1 MELSNGYVC
10 THIGSL
16 RDLDVIDVARQDD
29 IKMKMRE
36 WVQYYES
43 EPRSKIL
50 NVISLE
56 FSDTRYVSL
65 NVHVQLNV
73 HVHVHV
79 CTCTC
84 MYNLLYDST
93 SSLQRSTVANHSQ
106 QCALSV
112 VDIMAIFE

>member
-1 MELSNGYVC
+1 MELSNGHVC
-10 THIGSL
+10 TNTGSL

-56 FSDTRYVSL
+56 FSDTRYVTL
-65 NVHVQLNV
+65 NVHEQLHV
-73 HVHVHV
+73 HVHVHFTV
-79 CTCTC
+79 CTVQAV
-84 MYNLLYDST
+84 YRD
-93 SSLQRSTVANHSQ
+93 Q
-106 QCALSV
+106 Q
-112 VDIMAIFE
+112 

>member
-1 MELSNGYVC
+1 MELSNGRVC
-10 THIGSL
+10 TNTGSL

-56 FSDTRYVSL
+56 FSDTRYVI
-65 NVHVQLNV
+65 LNV
-73 HVHVHV
+73 HVHVHICVHVHVHIYVHVQFTV
-79 CTCTC
+79 CIVQAV
-84 MYNLLYDST
+84 YRD
-93 SSLQRSTVANHSQ
+93 Q
-106 QCALSV
+106 
-112 VDIMAIFE
+112 

>member
-1 MELSNGYVC
+1 MAWSYLMVMFAQ
-10 THIGSL
+10 TQVH

-56 FSDTRYVSL
+56 FSDTRYVTL
-65 NVHVQLNV
+65 NVHEQLHV
-73 HVHVHV
+73 HVHVHFTV
-79 CTCTC
+79 CTVQAV
-84 MYNLLYDST
+84 YRD
-93 SSLQRSTVANHSQ
+93 Q
-106 QCALSV
+106 Q
-112 VDIMAIFE
+112 